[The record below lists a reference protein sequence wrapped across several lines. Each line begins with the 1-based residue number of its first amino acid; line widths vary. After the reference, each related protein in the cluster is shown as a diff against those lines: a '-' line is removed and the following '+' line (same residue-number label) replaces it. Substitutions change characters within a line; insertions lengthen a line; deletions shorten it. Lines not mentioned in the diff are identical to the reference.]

1 MQTTFVNQ
9 PMAFAK
15 KHKTVFYYGEG
26 EGVEAK
32 RLADMER
39 IGGNVGLPRDA
50 SAFDGQIENC
60 NAVVILPN
68 VRAHDRAKIE
78 GAYGGDLIKVR
89 GSDKWL
95 GGEIRS
101 LGSDKP
107 AAVIIPEPLTV
118 HGPKANP
125 EEVSLRMAETNLRSN
140 VAPARKPGRPR
151 RIEQ

>member
-26 EGVEAK
+26 EGAEAK
-32 RLADMER
+32 R
-39 IGGNVGLPRDA
+39 LPRDA

-140 VAPARKPGRPR
+140 VAPARKPVRAR